1 MIITISGLP
10 GSGTSTV
17 SKILSRCIGVEV
29 VSAGD
34 IFRNMAKERG
44 LTLEEFGKSALD
56 NEEIDRELDRFQ
68 KKIASDARSAAA
80 DVILEGRL
88 SAWMAEPDL
97 AVFVTAPLN
106 VRAARVSHREGTLLS
121 DAATEIR
128 ERELCEAARY
138 EKYYGIDVDGPRI
151 YDLVINSGNWDQYGV
166 AKIVAA
172 AVDAHQTHK

>member
-17 SKILSRCIGVEV
+17 SAILSRRIGVEV
-29 VSAGD
+29 NSAGD
-34 IFRNMAKERG
+34 I
-44 LTLEEFGKSALD
+44 
-56 NEEIDRELDRFQ
+56 DREIDRFQ
-68 KKIASDARSAAA
+68 KEIASDARSEAA

-97 AVFVTAPLN
+97 AVFVTAPQD
-106 VRAARVSHREGTLLS
+106 VRAARVAHREGTLLS
-121 DAATEIR
+121 YATTQIR

-138 EKYYGIDVDGPRI
+138 EKYYGIDVDDPRV
-151 YDLVINSGNWDQYGV
+151 YDLVINSGNWDQRGV
-166 AKIVAA
+166 ARIVAA

>member
-17 SKILSRCIGVEV
+17 SKILSRCIDVEV

-44 LTLEEFGKSALD
+44 MTLEEFGASALD
-56 NEEIDRELDRFQ
+56 NEEIDRELDLFQ

-88 SAWMAEPDL
+88 SAWMADPDL
-97 AVFVTAPLN
+97 AVFVTAPLDI
-106 VRAARVSHREGTLLS
+106 RAARVSHREGTLLS
-121 DAATEIR
+121 DAATKIR
-128 ERELCEAARY
+128 ARELCEAARY
-138 EKYYGIDVDGPRI
+138 EKYYGIDVNDPCI

-166 AKIVAA
+166 ARIVAA

>member
-17 SKILSRCIGVEV
+17 SAILSRRIGLEV

-34 IFRNMAKERG
+34 IFRKMAKDRG
-44 LTLEEFGKSALD
+44 LTLEEFGASASD
-56 NEEIDRELDRFQ
+56 SEEIDREIDRFQ
-68 KKIASDARSAAA
+68 KEIASDARNEGK
-80 DVILEGRL
+80 DIILEGRL

-97 AVFVTAPLN
+97 AVFVTAPRA
-106 VRAARVSHREGTLLS
+106 VRAARVSHREGIPVS
-121 DAATEIR
+121 DATTQIR

-138 EKYYGIDVDGPRI
+138 EKYYGIDIDDPGI
-151 YDLVINSGNWDQYGV
+151 YDLVINSGNWDQHGV
-166 AKIVAA
+166 AGIVAA

>member
-17 SKILSRCIGVEV
+17 SAILSRRIGAQV

-34 IFRNMAKERG
+34 IFRKMAKERG
-44 LTLEEFGKSALD
+44 LTLEEFGASASD
-56 NEEIDRELDRFQ
+56 DEEIDRELDRFQ
-68 KKIASDARSAAA
+68 KGIASDARSEDA

-97 AVFVTAPLN
+97 AVFVTAPLD

-138 EKYYGIDVDGPRI
+138 RKYYDIDIDDPHV
-151 YDLVINSGNWDQYGV
+151 YDLVINSGNWDQHGV
-166 AKIVAA
+166 AEIVAA
-172 AVDAHQTHK
+172 AVNVHQTHK

>member
-17 SKILSRCIGVEV
+17 SAILSGRIGARV

-34 IFRNMAKERG
+34 IFRDMAKEKG
-44 LTLEEFGKSALD
+44 MTLEEFGTSAM
-56 NEEIDRELDRFQ
+56 NNKEIDMELDRLQ
-68 KKIASDARSAAA
+68 KKIASDARNEAA

-88 SAWMAEPDL
+88 SAWMADPDL
-97 AVFVTAPLN
+97 AVFVTAPQD
-106 VRAARVSHREGTLLS
+106 VRAARVSHRERVLLS
-121 DAATEIR
+121 DTATEIR
-128 ERELCEAARY
+128 DRELCEAARY
-138 EKYYGIDVDGPRI
+138 KEYYGIDVNDLGV

-166 AKIVAA
+166 ARIVAA

>member
-17 SKILSRCIGVEV
+17 SAILSRRIDSRV

-34 IFRNMAKERG
+34 IFRKMAKERG
-44 LTLEEFGKSALD
+44 LTLEEFGASATD
-56 NEEIDRELDRFQ
+56 NEEIDREIDRFQ
-68 KKIASDARSAAA
+68 KKIASDARSEAK

-97 AVFVTAPLN
+97 AVFVTAPLD

-121 DAATEIR
+121 DAATEIL

-138 EKYYGIDVDGPRI
+138 EKYYGIDVDDPCV
-151 YDLVINSGNWDQYGV
+151 YDLVINSGKWDQHGV
-166 AKIVAA
+166 AGIVAA
-172 AVDAHQTHK
+172 AVGAHQTHK

>member
-17 SKILSRCIGVEV
+17 SAILSRHIGVEV

-34 IFRNMAKERG
+34 IFRKMAKERG
-44 LTLEEFGKSALD
+44 LTLEEFGASAAD
-56 NEEIDRELDRFQ
+56 NEEIDREIDRLQ
-68 KKIASDARSAAA
+68 KKIASDARSEAV

-88 SAWMAEPDL
+88 SAWMVDPDL
-97 AVFVTAPLN
+97 AVFVTAPLD
-106 VRAARVSHREGTLLS
+106 VRAARVSHREGTSLS

-138 EKYYGIDVDGPRI
+138 EKYYGIDVDDPI
-151 YDLVINSGNWDQYGV
+151 VYDLVINSGRWDQHGV
-166 AKIVAA
+166 AGIVAA
-172 AVDAHQTHK
+172 AVGAHQTHK

>member
-17 SKILSRCIGVEV
+17 SAILSRRIGVRV

-34 IFRNMAKERG
+34 IFRKMAKDRG
-44 LTLEEFGKSALD
+44 LTLEEFGASALD
-56 NEEIDRELDRFQ
+56 NEEIDREIDRFQ
-68 KKIASDARSAAA
+68 KKIATDARIKAT

-97 AVFVTAPLN
+97 AVFVTAPLD
-106 VRAARVSHREGTLLS
+106 VRAARVAHREGTLLS
-121 DAATEIR
+121 DAAIGIR
-128 ERELCEAARY
+128 GRELCEAARY
-138 EKYYGIDVDGPRI
+138 EKYYGIDVDDPTV
-151 YDLVINSGNWDQYGV
+151 YDLVINSGKWDQHGV
-166 AKIVAA
+166 ARIVAT

>member
-17 SKILSRCIGVEV
+17 SAILSRRIGVEV

-34 IFRNMAKERG
+34 IFRKMAKDRG
-44 LTLEEFGKSALD
+44 LTLEEFGASASD
-56 NEEIDRELDRFQ
+56 NEEIDREIDRFQ
-68 KKIASDARSAAA
+68 KEIASDARSEAA

-88 SAWMAEPDL
+88 SAWMADPDL
-97 AVFVTAPLN
+97 AVFVTAPQD
-106 VRAARVSHREGTLLS
+106 VRAARVSHREGIPLS
-121 DAATEIR
+121 DATTQIR

-138 EKYYGIDVDGPRI
+138 EKYYGIDVDDPI
-151 YDLVINSGNWDQYGV
+151 VYDLVINSGNWDQRGV
-166 AKIVAA
+166 ARIVAA

>member
-17 SKILSRCIGVEV
+17 SAILSRRIGARV

-34 IFRNMAKERG
+34 IFRKMAKERG
-44 LTLEEFGKSALD
+44 LTLEEFGASATD
-56 NEEIDRELDRFQ
+56 NEEIDREIDRSQ
-68 KKIASDARSAAA
+68 KEIASDARSEAA

-88 SAWMAEPDL
+88 SAWMADPDL
-97 AVFVTAPLN
+97 AVFVTAPQD
-106 VRAARVSHREGTLLS
+106 VRAARVAHREGTPLS
-121 DAATEIR
+121 DAATQIR

-138 EKYYGIDVDGPRI
+138 EKYYGIDVNDPEV
-151 YDLVINSGNWDQYGV
+151 YDLVINSGNWDQHGV
-166 AKIVAA
+166 ARIVAA

>member
-34 IFRNMAKERG
+34 IFRNMAKERR

-138 EKYYGIDVDGPRI
+138 EKYYGIDVDDPRI

>member
-17 SKILSRCIGVEV
+17 SAILSRRIGARV

-34 IFRNMAKERG
+34 IFRKMAKDRG
-44 LTLEEFGKSALD
+44 LTLEEFGESASY
-56 NEEIDRELDRFQ
+56 NEEIDREIDRFQ
-68 KKIASDARSAAA
+68 KEIASDARSAAA

-97 AVFVTAPLN
+97 AVFVTAPQD
-106 VRAARVSHREGTLLS
+106 VRAARVSHREGIPLS
-121 DAATEIR
+121 DATTQIR

-138 EKYYGIDVDGPRI
+138 EKYYGIDVDDP
-151 YDLVINSGNWDQYGV
+151 GV
-166 AKIVAA
+166 YERVEMNGHRSK
-172 AVDAHQTHK
+172 